1 MNPIWKDYFV
11 EFHDKEVISYRIYC
25 EDDLVYSG
33 KAYRRPG
40 EMSVS
45 VKLNEVCA
53 DYMLNVLP
61 DMQSEFTGI
70 GYPEFKVYNEEEK
83 TGEWV
88 LAHQVQFT
96 NDWSFDYDFNPAKEG
111 LAFPINGR
119 VSPNQWI
126 IYSDYKP
133 AAITAVLRFKDGKT
147 LTYNVKI
154 GIAGD
159 FNMDFNSDFARV
171 VNANMSGTAVFK
183 PDLTNV
189 DTITIGN
196 RVYKVA
202 DNCSRY
208 VLYYCNAH
216 GGWDSLLVEGN
227 HAEVDEVTR
236 YTRELSYDNRNVQN
250 RGRVNYANEIT
261 KRMTLHS
268 SWLLGDESSRMHHLL
283 NATEVYLYDTQT
295 DKMIPVLL
303 TNSETEY
310 KTYKGNGGQ
319 LVNYAIEVEFANR
332 RVRR

>member
-11 EFHDKEVISYRIYC
+11 TFSGEESVTYRIFC

-40 EMSVS
+40 EIGVS
-45 VKLNEVCA
+45 IKMNDVCA

-61 DMQSEFTGI
+61 DMQSKFSGI
-70 GYPEFKVYNEEEK
+70 GYPEFSLYFAS
-83 TGEWV
+83 GDEWK
-88 LAHQVQFT
+88 LGRKVQFT
-96 NDWSFDYDFNPAKEG
+96 NDWSYNYDHDPARDG
-111 LAFPINGR
+111 IAFPINGK
-119 VSPNQWI
+119 VSPNQWLTF
-126 IYSDYKP
+126 SAYKP
-133 AAITAVLRFKDGKT
+133 SSIRADLHYKDGSSSSI
-147 LTYNVKI
+147 NIPI
-154 GIAGD
+154 GIAAD
-159 FNMDFNSDFARV
+159 FNADFNSDFARV

-183 PDLTNV
+183 ADLTNV
-189 DTITIGN
+189 DTITIEDK
-196 RVYKVA
+196 VYKVA

-216 GGWDSLLVEGN
+216 GGWDTLLVDGN

-236 YTRELSYDNRNVQN
+236 YNREVAYDNRNVQN
-250 RGRVNYANEIT
+250 RGRANYANEIT
-261 KRMTLHS
+261 KRMTLHT
-268 SWLLGDESSRMHHLL
+268 SWLLGDEPSRMHHLL
-283 NATEVYLYDTQT
+283 NATEVFLYDTQT